1 MKLKIILFSLM
12 LMMGL
17 SLVCAFESPVYHIGV
32 EIPYDGIEDVIIEI
46 TEPDTP
52 NPGSGSPSNRD
63 PINNF
68 SDSIS
73 TDDDNLGTGNEF
85 VDLTSGESEQEN
97 KGFFPRITGAVIGA
111 LGTGGIIGALV
122 FVLGILGT
130 VIFIKFKKRKLRI

>member
-1 MKLKIILFSLM
+1 MKLKIILFSLILIM
-12 LMMGL
+12 SLF
-17 SLVCAFESPVYHIGV
+17 LVCAFESPVYHIGV
-32 EIPYDGIEDVIIEI
+32 EIPSDGSEDVTIEI
-46 TEPDTP
+46 TEPVTS
-52 NPGSGSPSNRD
+52 NLGGGSSNKD

-68 SDSIS
+68 SDSSS

-111 LGTGGIIGALV
+111 LGTGGTIGALV